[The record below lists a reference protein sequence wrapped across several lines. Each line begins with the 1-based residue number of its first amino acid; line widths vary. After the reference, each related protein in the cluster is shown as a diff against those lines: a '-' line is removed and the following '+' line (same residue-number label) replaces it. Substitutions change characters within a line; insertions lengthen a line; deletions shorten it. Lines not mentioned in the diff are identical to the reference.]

1 MNDDTT
7 DYSGQ
12 QNLKTEKSLTFV
24 IWILLL
30 FILVNEI
37 ANEWGYR
44 QYGG

>member
-12 QNLKTEKSLTFV
+12 QNLSNEKSLTFV